1 MESFSLHQSHGSFQ
15 EVISP
20 ITVLKRHASILVTL
34 LFFYAVIIILLSIS
48 LKMSGGNLSY
58 SLDDTFIHMAIAK
71 HLVVNGV
78 WGVTP
83 YEFSSSSS
91 SPLYTLLLAASFYC
105 FGPNMLA
112 PLILNI
118 LLSTFLLFLIED
130 LLVKQNLSFGEKV
143 LSLMAFVFFM
153 PLPILTVMG
162 MEHVLHTLMSIW
174 FAYLA
179 TKILSKETVD
189 RTSYIKLLLVAI
201 LLTSS
206 RYEGL
211 FIIIPVCVL
220 FFFRKKFL
228 TGLLLGFAA
237 ILPLMIYGIISLK
250 AGSYWLPNSVLLKG
264 QEVSFLSFDG
274 IRNLYERPLLILSQA
289 PWLFSISIFVF
300 TLGVI
305 RHYALKL
312 SIWNTGQLM
321 ILIFLTAVLFHLE
334 FARVGWAYRYEAY
347 LMALGILVLAMH
359 SKETLAVIYERL
371 NLQQRLVAGSLIM
384 IMTIPI
390 AARGAV
396 SLIKSPVA
404 SKNIYE
410 QQFQMGRFLKIHYNR
425 QSVLAADIGA
435 INFLADLACLD
446 FIGLGSIEIAK
457 ARREG
462 RFDQAF
468 VKNIVDQKGIRIAV
482 VYDYEFI
489 QNQSGWKKVA
499 EWKISDN
506 KVAASDNVSF
516 YAIHENEVEPLLS
529 NLRSF
534 ERELPP
540 TVKVSYY

>member
-15 EVISP
+15 EAISP
-20 ITVLKRHASILVTL
+20 ITVLKRNASIFVSL
-34 LFFYAVIIILLSIS
+34 LFFYAVILILLSIS
-48 LKMSGGNLSY
+48 LKMNGGNLSY

-105 FGPNMLA
+105 FSTNMLM

-118 LLSTFLLFLIED
+118 LLSTLLLFLIDD
-130 LLVKQNLSFGEKV
+130 LLVKQNLSFGEK
-143 LSLMAFVFFM
+143 LFSLMVFVFFM

-162 MEHVLHTLMSIW
+162 MEHILHTLV
-174 FAYLA
+174 
-179 TKILSKETVD
+179 TILFVYVSA
-189 RTSYIKLLLVAI
+189 RTIHKTTIKRMRYVKLLLFAA

-211 FIIIPVCVL
+211 FIVIPVCIL
-220 FFFRKKFL
+220 FFVRKKILSGF
-228 TGLLLGFAA
+228 LLGAVS
-237 ILPLMIYGIISLK
+237 ILPILIYGIISLK

-264 QEVSFLSFDG
+264 QGVSLLSVDG
-274 IRNLYERPLLILSQA
+274 IKNLYERPLLIFSQA
-289 PWLFSISIFVF
+289 PWLFSLSIFVF

-312 SIWNTGQLM
+312 SIWSTGQLM
-321 ILIFLTAVLFHLE
+321 IFIFLIGVLFHLE

-347 LMALGILVLAMH
+347 LMALGIVVLAMY
-359 SKETLAVIYERL
+359 SKETLAIIYERL
-371 NLQQRLVAGSLIM
+371 DLQQKLIAGFLIL
-384 IMTIPI
+384 ILTLPI
-390 AARGAV
+390 VGRGVV
-396 SLIKSPVA
+396 SLIKSPIA

-410 QQFQMGRFLKIHYNR
+410 QQFQMGRFLKTHYNK
-425 QSVLAADIGA
+425 QPVLATDIGA

-489 QNQSGWKKVA
+489 QNQPEWKKVA
-499 EWKISDN
+499 EWKIADN
-506 KVAASDNVSF
+506 KITASDNVSF
-516 YAIHENEVEPLLS
+516 YATNKNEVAQLLS
-529 NLRSF
+529 NLHSF
-534 ERELPP
+534 EHELPS

>member
-1 MESFSLHQSHGSFQ
+1 
-15 EVISP
+15 
-20 ITVLKRHASILVTL
+20 
-34 LFFYAVIIILLSIS
+34 
-48 LKMSGGNLSY
+48 MSGGNLSY

-91 SPLYTLLLAASFYC
+91 SPLYTLLLAALFYF
-105 FGPNMLA
+105 FGTNMLA

-118 LLSTFLLFLIED
+118 LLSTFLLLLIDD

-143 LSLMAFVFFM
+143 FSIMAIVFFI

-162 MEHVLHTLMSIW
+162 MEHVLHTLLSIW
-174 FAYLA
+174 FAYLSA
-179 TKILSKETVD
+179 KALTKDTIN
-189 RTSYIKLLLVAI
+189 RTHYIKLLLIAI

-211 FIIIPVCVL
+211 FIIMPVCVL

-228 TGLLLGFAA
+228 PGLLLGLAA
-237 ILPLMIYGIISLK
+237 ILPLFIYGIISLK

-274 IRNLYERPLLILSQA
+274 IRNFYERPLLILSQA
-289 PWLFSISIFVF
+289 PWLFSLSIFVF

-305 RHYALKL
+305 RHFALKL

-321 ILIFLTAVLFHLE
+321 ILIFLTAVFFHLE

-359 SKETLAVIYERL
+359 SKETLAIIYERL
-371 NLQQRLVAGSLIM
+371 NLQQRLVAGSLIL

-410 QQFQMGRFLKIHYNR
+410 QQFQMGRFLKTHYNR

-482 VYDYEFI
+482 VNPAGRKWLNGKYLTT
-489 QNQSGWKKVA
+489 KLL
-499 EWKISDN
+499 
-506 KVAASDNVSF
+506 
-516 YAIHENEVEPLLS
+516 PLIMS
-529 NLRSF
+529 RSMPF
-534 ERELPP
+534 M
-540 TVKVSYY
+540 KMK